1 MKAARPLL
9 ANLYVSNN
17 KPSPKLT
24 LTIHFL
30 HWNHSLQACRIF
42 SPPTLYMHCI
52 CQKNSLAPTLFQ
64 RSFSLFWFLTCKY
77 FASVPKILV
86 FAFVCYGSM
95 HFCPLII
102 CVTCFCLQALC
113 VCPVSGSG
121 LACYSPAFCLLTAAC
136 DTLYRAVHAISLVH
150 SLVSLPLLTLLSSK
164 PHTHAEDTEHL
175 CYRMKRVS
183 FTILNSTVARKC
195 RKSEAVK
202 TNSVNIEWI
211 GTAHWTGLS
220 FVCLVCKPP

>member
-1 MKAARPLL
+1 MQIFC
-9 ANLYVSNN
+9 VS
-17 KPSPKLT
+17 
-24 LTIHFL
+24 
-30 HWNHSLQACRIF
+30 A
-42 SPPTLYMHCI
+42 
-52 CQKNSLAPTLFQ
+52 
-64 RSFSLFWFLTCKY
+64 
-77 FASVPKILV
+77 KILE
-86 FAFVCYGSM
+86 FTFVCYGRM

-150 SLVSLPLLTLLSSK
+150 FLVSLPVLTLLSSK

-183 FTILNSTVARKC
+183 FTIVNSTVARKC

-202 TNSVNIEWI
+202 TNSINIEWI
-211 GTAHWTGLS
+211 GTAH
-220 FVCLVCKPP
+220 